1 MVEALLATLLITLIV
16 LWGFLRMGMGWMIE
30 ETKETTQVW
39 HLAEKSETEEKEIG
53 KEGGFNRTLLIKI
66 CDGINKIAPQY
77 GLPPIKVA
85 MILPKEKYYGE
96 VYPVEFY
103 LDGIERPIMIYF
115 SLEEFDD
122 EPYLRNLVWGEYLC
136 FIHAVVWKAT
146 RRRDIPCGVYMGGD
160 WVIFVYHAELDMRL
174 SVSFYPYER
183 GKKYIKLEV
192 EKEARQKIHEEIL
205 ARGKWEELL
214 PQFLHWYCYLH
225 QARPEEI
232 ERIIGLALL

>member
-1 MVEALLATLLITLIV
+1 MLLITLIV
-16 LWGFLRMGMGWMIE
+16 LGGFLLMWWLIE
-30 ETKETTQVW
+30 ETKETPQICHV
-39 HLAEKSETEEKEIG
+39 AEKSETEEEEIR
-53 KEGGFNRTLLIKI
+53 KEGGFNRALLIKI

-115 SLEEFDD
+115 SPDEFDD
-122 EPYLRNLVWGEYLC
+122 EPYLRNSVWGEYLC
-136 FIHAVVWKAT
+136 FIHAVVWKTT
-146 RRRDIPCGVYMGGD
+146 RRRDIPRGVYMGGD
-160 WVIFVYHAELDMRL
+160 WVIFVYHPKLDMRL

-183 GKKYIKLEV
+183 GEKYIKLEV
-192 EKEARQKIHEEIL
+192 ERGDRQKIHEEIL
-205 ARGKWEELL
+205 ARGNWEELL

-232 ERIIGLALL
+232 EQIIGLALF